1 MKTNEKWGKA
11 TTTLIIEKN
20 KDEYWVSVKEL
31 PGCYSVGATIEGAI
45 SNTREAIAEH
55 ISDLPEGS
63 QVPEIFLNKDLE
75 FHIQYDIQ
83 TLFERFKMLNKSAI
97 AEHAGINPSLL
108 RQYSNGLA
116 YASEKQKAKIE
127 AAIHEIGIGL
137 LEASL

>member
-1 MKTNEKWGKA
+1 MKTNERWGKT

-31 PGCYSVGATIEGAI
+31 PGCYSVGSTIEEAI
-45 SNTREAIAEH
+45 SNTREAISEH

-63 QVPEIFLNKDLE
+63 QVPEIFLNKDLV
-75 FHIQYDIQ
+75 FQIQYDIQ

>member
-1 MKTNEKWGKA
+1 MKQYQNGSKGKA
-11 TTTLIIEKN
+11 TLILERNKN
-20 KDEYWVSVKEL
+20 EYWVTVNEL
-31 PGCYSVGATIEGAI
+31 PGCYSVGATIEEAI
-45 SNTREAIAEH
+45 SNTREAISEH

-75 FHIQYDIQ
+75 FQIQYDIQ
-83 TLFERFKMLNKSAI
+83 TLFERFKVLNKSAI